1 MLQFA
6 WPLVALA
13 IVLPWLV
20 ARFAPRAAPVATPL
34 RVPFLRAARTWSQ
47 AGAGTRPRARY
58 FLALAAWAALVA
70 AACRPQWIG
79 EPVGVP
85 ASGRSILLALDVS
98 ASMRQAALGSEM
110 GLQVM
115 RRTARAF
122 VASRAGDRIGLIV
135 FGSKAYVQAPLT
147 FDLVAVAGMVDEAFI
162 GLAGEGTALGD
173 AIALGVARLR
183 AMQRDAR
190 VMILLTDG
198 SSTDGVMTVPDAT
211 RLARHHGVRVYAIGI
226 GVAGAGGVRRQGEEL
241 DESVLKRVTA
251 QTGGRYF
258 HAGDGGALER
268 IYEALER
275 YEPTARDE
283 RHYRPSAEL
292 YAWPL
297 GIALALTLATLAA
310 GPRAARSARSAR
322 RVDSHP

>member
-20 ARFAPRAAPVATPL
+20 VRFASRAAPVATPL
-34 RVPFLRAARTWSQ
+34 RVPFLRAARSWQ
-47 AGAGTRPRARY
+47 AGAVARPRVRLW
-58 FLALAAWAALVA
+58 LALAAWAALVA

-98 ASMRQAALGSEM
+98 ASMRNTALHSEI
-110 GLQVM
+110 GLDVM

-122 VASRAGDRIGLIV
+122 VTSRAGDRIGLIV

-147 FDLVAVAGMVDEAFI
+147 FDFVAVAGMIDEAFV

-198 SSTDGVMTVPDAT
+198 SSTDGVMTVPDAV
-211 RLARHHGVRVYAIGI
+211 RLARHYGVRVYAIGI
-226 GVAGAGGVRRQGEEL
+226 GAAEAGGVRRWGEGL
-241 DESVLKRVTA
+241 DEPVLKRVTS

-258 HAGDGGALER
+258 HAGDVGALER

-275 YEPTARDE
+275 YEPTAHDE
-283 RHYRPSAEL
+283 HHLRPTAEL
-292 YAWPL
+292 YPWPL
-297 GIALALTLATLAA
+297 GLALALALALATFAA
-310 GPRAARSARSAR
+310 GPRAARQL
-322 RVDSHP
+322 DSSRA

>member
-20 ARFAPRAAPVATPL
+20 ARFAPRAAPVAAPL
-34 RVPFLRAARTWSQ
+34 RVPFLHAARAWSR
-47 AGAGTRPRARY
+47 AGAGTRPRARVW
-58 FLALAAWAALVA
+58 LALAAWTALVG

-85 ASGRSILLALDVS
+85 ASGRSVLLALDVS
-98 ASMRQAALGSEM
+98 ASMRNTAVGSEI
-110 GLQVM
+110 GLDVM

-135 FGSKAYVQAPLT
+135 FGSKAYVQSPLT

-183 AMQRDAR
+183 AMLTLFGRIAALRQRGR
-190 VMILLTDG
+190 GIVYITHRMEEIY
-198 SSTDGVMTVPDAT
+198 
-211 RLARHHGVRVYAIGI
+211 RLADRITVLVYGEVIASGPPDEIRGNPAVREAYL
-226 GVAGAGGVRRQGEEL
+226 GEE
-241 DESVLKRVTA
+241 
-251 QTGGRYF
+251 
-258 HAGDGGALER
+258 
-268 IYEALER
+268 
-275 YEPTARDE
+275 
-283 RHYRPSAEL
+283 
-292 YAWPL
+292 
-297 GIALALTLATLAA
+297 
-310 GPRAARSARSAR
+310 
-322 RVDSHP
+322 VD